1 MSEFPPEVVDLESI
15 SAHPNIL
22 IFAKPKAGKTTWAC
36 SDDKVL
42 LINCEVEGEI
52 SAANSDW
59 LGDKVKQWKVYKY
72 EDFHRCLNWLQEINR
87 KGKEIPFKWVVVDTI
102 TTLQD
107 RQMMRYI
114 LDKMLEKKPSRNAFI
129 PDKPEYLENQLML
142 VNDIKILCD
151 LPVNVILLAH
161 VMQQTDPDGKDFYYP
176 QIQGSKYK
184 VAQQVLAMVTSYGY
198 MFVKDRKKDNKP
210 VKENGKVVKD
220 RFIMWEDSGHMQ
232 GGDRTGVMGQF
243 TCNVPLREL
252 RGRLEKKAQEIAE
265 RKANASN
272 QA

>member
-72 EDFHRCLNWLQEINR
+72 EDFHKCLNWLQEINR

-102 TTLQD
+102 
-107 RQMMRYI
+107 
-114 LDKMLEKKPSRNAFI
+114 
-129 PDKPEYLENQLML
+129 KPEYLENQLML

-184 VAQQVLAMVTSYGY
+184 VAQQVLSMVTSYGY
-198 MFVKDRKKDNKP
+198 MFVKDRKKDDKP
-210 VKENGKVVKD
+210 VKKDGKVVKD
-220 RFIMWEDSGHMQ
+220 RYIMWEDSGHMQ

-243 TCNVPLREL
+243 TVNVPLREL